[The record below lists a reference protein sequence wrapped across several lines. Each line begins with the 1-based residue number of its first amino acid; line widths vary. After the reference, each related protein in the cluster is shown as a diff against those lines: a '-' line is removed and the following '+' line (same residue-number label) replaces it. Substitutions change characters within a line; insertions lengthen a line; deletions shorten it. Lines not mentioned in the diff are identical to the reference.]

1 MMLKVAKLFSL
12 LLVYLVIRL
21 MQGKL
26 KNKEASV
33 PLPFLLC
40 PVLSIMLI
48 RVVWQVTIYST
59 AEISAGERLMLIIIC
74 MLVAVFNIVILEI
87 YNRNVQMQS
96 QIMEQQADAAAG
108 QDGIGK
114 LYAAG
119 TGYAELQADP
129 A

>member
-1 MMLKVAKLFSL
+1 M
-12 LLVYLVIRL
+12 
-21 MQGKL
+21 
-26 KNKEASV
+26 

-74 MLVAVFNIVILEI
+74 MLGGCFQYCNPGDLQPERSDAVPDNGTA
-87 YNRNVQMQS
+87 
-96 QIMEQQADAAAG
+96 ADAAAG